1 MQPFLDFLNNN
12 AGLVA
17 ILGVIVGW
25 ALSSL
30 TSLFLYRRQKKDD
43 AEKEIKER
51 FKHKAELDYDEWF
64 EDNGDNAKCLEVIL
78 CTYEASL
85 DKYDDVDISYPSGLK
100 NIKNLKKKYYYF
112 ENIGE
117 SDINELEV
125 AVSNPK
131 MTALLPV
138 KLADEFLKDNVINYR
153 VWLDEKIRKGEALEL
168 VVYYLEK
175 DPVLEMLGSTLE
187 IYYRDSL
194 NNTCRQSLLLQRKRI
209 YEPIYTTKKEWQEH
223 INVKINIGHWYR
235 RLKDSQK
242 NQNKRK

>member
-1 MQPFLDFLNNN
+1 MEFWNNN
-12 AGLVA
+12 IVA
-17 ILGVIVGW
+17 TITGAIVGGLI
-25 ALSSL
+25 AIAASIV
-30 TSLFLYRRQKKDD
+30 TYRMQRKD
-43 AEKEIKER
+43 AEKKEIREN

-64 EDNGDNAKCLEVIL
+64 EDNGGNAKCLEVIL

-85 DKYDDVDISYPSGLK
+85 DKYDDVDISYPPGLK

-168 VVYYLEK
+168 VVYCLEK

-223 INVKINIGHWYR
+223 ISVKSNIGHWYR